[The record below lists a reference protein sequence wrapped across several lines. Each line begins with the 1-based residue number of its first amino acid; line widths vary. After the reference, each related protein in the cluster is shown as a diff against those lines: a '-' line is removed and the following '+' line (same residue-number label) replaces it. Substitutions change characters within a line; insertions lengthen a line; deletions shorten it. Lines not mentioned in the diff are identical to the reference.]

1 MIKSPV
7 DESDNGVDDFT
18 SNKCLNDGSKL
29 QLWGVNMNWLGL
41 LIWSPIGKSNN
52 DGVDGFTTNASMPK
66 SQLWGLNMS
75 APNIYQW
82 CICEQDDGMP
92 IEPKIMSII

>member
-18 SNKCLNDGSKL
+18 SKWINDGSQL
-29 QLWGVNMNWLGL
+29 QLWCEYEFIVADDLRAPLRKVRM
-41 LIWSPIGKSNN
+41 
-52 DGVDGFTTNASMPK
+52 VDNFTTNASMPK